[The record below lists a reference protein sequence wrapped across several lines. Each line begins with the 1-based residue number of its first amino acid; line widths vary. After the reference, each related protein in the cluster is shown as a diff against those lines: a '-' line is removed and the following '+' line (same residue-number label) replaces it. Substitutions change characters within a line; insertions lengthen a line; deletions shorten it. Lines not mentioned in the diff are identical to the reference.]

1 MPAPSTPHAAE
12 SGAIRDAWRL
22 AKGWAKAEPWL
33 VAILVLAALG
43 LTGAQ
48 IAIDWGFALW
58 NRAAFDALDARD
70 GEVFGTQALVFAG
83 LIGGM
88 MLVSVGRLW
97 ARQIIAFRWRRWLVL
112 RLQGAMLE
120 GGCHH
125 RLAGDAAGTDNPDQR
140 IGENARWATAIAV
153 DLVLGLLYAVV
164 LLVSFTGMLWHL
176 SAGFFLP
183 VPGGGTLSVPGGM
196 LWAALLYAGAC
207 AALTWRLGRA
217 LPRIHMARNAAE
229 ADHRFALIRLRENS
243 EAIALIGGEADERR
257 GLAASYG
264 RLEATMLRMFRSER
278 DLMWLGCCYMA
289 VANVLP
295 LVLGAPMFF
304 AGAITL
310 GMLMQMA
317 HAFMEVTRALTWLT
331 ENWPRLADWRCHV
344 ARVVELERALEAPSE
359 APGALRREEGAAALE
374 LRGIA
379 LCTPCGRALLRAPE
393 VTVAPGERVL
403 IRGESGSGKSSLFRA
418 IAGLWSWGE
427 GEIRIPHRAESMFL
441 PQRPYLPL
449 GTLTAALCYPATPDA
464 FPHDALHGVLIRC
477 NLPHLADR
485 LGEPA
490 RWDRVL
496 SLGEQQR
503 LAFARLLLH
512 RPRWVFMDEATSA
525 LDEANQAAMFH
536 LLAEELPGAAVLS
549 IGHRPGLDRHHD
561 RELVVVPGPTGSR
574 LVAPGEAL
582 PLVAPVRVMRRR
594 GTPRLAR
601 GRAAQP

>member
-1 MPAPSTPHAAE
+1 MPASKTPHAAE

-22 AKGWAKAEPWL
+22 AKGWARAEPWL
-33 VAILVLAALG
+33 VAGLVLAALG

-48 IAIDWGFALW
+48 LAVDWGFALW
-58 NRAAFDALDARD
+58 NRAAFDALERRD
-70 GEVFGTQALVFAG
+70 GPEFAEQALVFLV

-88 MLVSVGRLW
+88 ALVSVGRLW
-97 ARQIIAFRWRRWLVL
+97 ARQAIGFRWRRWLVL
-112 RLQGAMLE
+112 KLQNAMLD
-120 GGCHH
+120 GGRHH

-153 DLVLGLLYAVV
+153 DLALGLIYAGV

-176 SAGFFLP
+176 STGFFLP
-183 VPGGGTLSVPGGM
+183 VPGQGPVFIPGGM

-264 RLEATMLRMFRSER
+264 RLEATMTRMFRSER

-295 LVLGAPMFF
+295 LMLGAPMFF
-304 AGAITL
+304 SGAVTL
-310 GMLMQMA
+310 GVLMQTA

-344 ARVVELERALEAPSE
+344 ARVVELERALEAPAE
-359 APGALRREEGAAALE
+359 APGALRRQEGAEALE
-374 LRGIA
+374 LRDIA
-379 LCTPCGRALLRAPE
+379 LATPCGRALLRAPS
-393 VTVAPGERVL
+393 VRVVPGERVL
-403 IRGESGSGKSSLFRA
+403 IRGESGSGKSTLFRA

-427 GEIRIPHRAESMFL
+427 GEISLPDRQASMFM

-449 GTLTAALCYPATPDA
+449 GTLTAALCYPAPPDA
-464 FPHDALHGVLIRC
+464 FPHEALRGALIRC
-477 NLPHLADR
+477 NLAHLADR

-525 LDEANQAAMFH
+525 LDETNQAAMFH
-536 LLAEELPGAAVLS
+536 LMAEELPGAALLS

-561 RELVVVPGPTGSR
+561 REMMVVPGPSGAR
-574 LVAPGEAL
+574 LVTPGEARAM
-582 PLVAPVRVMRRR
+582 PQPARVLRRR
-594 GTPRLAR
+594 ASPRALR
-601 GRAAQP
+601 GRVLQP